1 MIATFRTIRPGTDE
15 YPPFMADYVGRVPE
29 GDIVDILS
37 RQISETMSLLNSIP
51 ESRADYRYQP
61 EKWSIKE
68 VVGHMGDAE
77 RVFSYRAL
85 RFSRGDSTP
94 VEGFDENSYVANA
107 PFARASL
114 ANLTNELEHI
124 RRATIHLFANLDAEA
139 MEQRGVANGQ
149 GVSVRGLAF
158 IIAGHE
164 NHHLNT
170 LRARYLRQKT
180 E

>member
-1 MIATFRTIRPGTDE
+1 MVTSSPSSPE
-15 YPPFMADYVGRVPE
+15 SSADYK
-29 GDIVDILS
+29 
-37 RQISETMSLLNSIP
+37 
-51 ESRADYRYQP
+51 YQP

-85 RFSRGDSTP
+85 RFSRGDATP
-94 VEGFDENSYVANA
+94 VEGFDENTYVANS

-114 ANLTNELEHI
+114 ANLTSELEHI
-124 RRATIHLFANLDAEA
+124 RRATIHLFANLDAAA
-139 MEQRGVANGQ
+139 MEQRGVANGLD
-149 GVSVRGLAF
+149 VSVRALAY

-164 NHHLNT
+164 SHHLNT
-170 LRARYLRQKT
+170 LRTRYLKHKA